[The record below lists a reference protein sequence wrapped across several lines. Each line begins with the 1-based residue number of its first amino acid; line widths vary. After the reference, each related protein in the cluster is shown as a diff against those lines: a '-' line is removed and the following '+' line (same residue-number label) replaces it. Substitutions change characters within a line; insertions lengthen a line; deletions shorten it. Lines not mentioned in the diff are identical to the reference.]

1 MSRTHNME
9 NAVFSINC
17 VGKSGYLGS
26 GKIAQW
32 LRALAALAEGLKA
45 ELSTHLAPHSL
56 L

>member
-1 MSRTHNME
+1 ME

-32 LRALAALAEGLKA
+32 LRALAARIEVMPPPPNVVG
-45 ELSTHLAPHSL
+45 TYFWPM
-56 L
+56 